1 MALTE
6 AEVTA
11 AKADA
16 KKYLE
21 YSVQT
26 LALTLGVASDEIS
39 SSMTIP
45 VASDDINYEAY
56 DCLKKQAAALEALA

>member
-16 KKYLE
+16 KKFLE
-21 YSVQT
+21 YSTQA
-26 LALTLGVASDEIS
+26 LALALGVTSDEIS
-39 SSMTIP
+39 SSLVIP
-45 VASDDINYEAY
+45 VASDHANYEAY
-56 DCLKKQAAALEALA
+56 DCLKKQIVALEALA

>member
-6 AEVTA
+6 AEVNA

-21 YSVQT
+21 FSTQA
-26 LALTLGVASDEIS
+26 LAFTLGVASDEIS
-39 SSMTIP
+39 SSLVIP
-45 VASDDINYEAY
+45 VASDHADYEAY
-56 DCLKKQAAALEALA
+56 DCLKKQATALEALA

>member
-21 YSVQT
+21 YSTQAF
-26 LALTLGVASDEIS
+26 ALVLDVASDEIS
-39 SSMTIP
+39 SSLVIP
-45 VASDDINYEAY
+45 VASDHANYEAY
-56 DCLKKQAAALEALA
+56 DCLKRQAAALEALA

>member
-16 KKYLE
+16 KEYLE
-21 YSVQT
+21 YST
-26 LALTLGVASDEIS
+26 LSLALTLGVASDEIS
-39 SSMTIP
+39 SSLVIP
-45 VASDDINYEAY
+45 VAADHSDYKAY
-56 DCLKKQAAALEALA
+56 DCLKRQAAALEALA

>member
-21 YSVQT
+21 YSTQA
-26 LALTLGVASDEIS
+26 LALVLDVASDEVTS
-39 SSMTIP
+39 SLVIP
-45 VASDDINYEAY
+45 VASDHANYEAY
-56 DCLKKQAAALEALA
+56 DCLKRQAAALEALA

>member
-6 AEVTA
+6 AGATA

-21 YSVQT
+21 YSTQA
-26 LALTLGVASDEIS
+26 LAFVLGVASDEIS
-39 SSMTIP
+39 SSLVIP
-45 VASDDINYEAY
+45 VASDHANYEAY
-56 DCLKKQAAALEALA
+56 DCLKKQIVALEALA

>member
-16 KKYLE
+16 KKFLE
-21 YSVQT
+21 YSTQA
-26 LALTLGVASDEIS
+26 LALALGVASDEIS
-39 SSMTIP
+39 SSLVIP
-45 VASDDINYEAY
+45 VASDHTNYEAS

>member
-6 AEVTA
+6 AEVAT

-21 YSVQT
+21 YST
-26 LALTLGVASDEIS
+26 LSLALTLGVASDEIS
-39 SSMTIP
+39 SSLVIP
-45 VASDDINYEAY
+45 VAADHANYKAY
-56 DCLKKQAAALEALA
+56 DCLKRQAAALEALA